1 MKILVSYF
9 SASGVTKNVA
19 TKLAKLL
26 NGDLEEIKPVSEYT
40 KDDLNWNN
48 KNSRSSLEMENENA
62 RPEII
67 KPLHNLDDYDFVF
80 IGYPIWWYVEPRVID
95 TYLDNFKS
103 CKTTII
109 PFATSGGSNI
119 KGSVNHLR
127 NLYKNLNIKDGLLLN
142 NGINEEL
149 IKNIINNK

>member
-9 SASGVTKNVA
+9 SASGVTKNAA

-80 IGYPIWWYVEPRVID
+80 IGYPIWWYVEPRVVD

-103 CKTTII
+103 CKTTFI

-119 KGSVNHLR
+119 KGSVIHLR
-127 NLYKNLNIKDGLLLN
+127 NLYKDLNIKDGLLLN

-149 IKNIINNK
+149 IKNIINK

>member
-19 TKLAKLL
+19 TKLANLL
-26 NGDLEEIKPVSEYT
+26 NGNLEEIKPVSEYT
-40 KDDLNWNN
+40 KDYLNWNN

-80 IGYPIWWYVEPRVID
+80 IGYP
-95 TYLDNFKS
+95 F
-103 CKTTII
+103 
-109 PFATSGGSNI
+109 GGM
-119 KGSVNHLR
+119 
-127 NLYKNLNIKDGLLLN
+127 
-142 NGINEEL
+142 
-149 IKNIINNK
+149 